1 MIQKQ
6 NSLPDFKQ
14 ETSYLRDDS
23 QISVNGG
30 VSIPMKAYVFYDH
43 LIMKIK
49 TYSFIVDWQLPEME
63 QLEVDKS
70 HS

>member
-14 ETSYLRDDS
+14 ETSYLRADS
-23 QISVNGG
+23 QISVTG
-30 VSIPMKAYVFYDH
+30 VSIPKRAYVFYNQ
-43 LIMKIK
+43 LILRIK
-49 TYSFIVDWQLPEME
+49 TDSFIVDWQLPEME

>member
-14 ETSYLRDDS
+14 ETTYLRDDS
-23 QISVNGG
+23 QISVTG
-30 VSIPMKAYVFYDH
+30 VSIPGKAYEFYDH
-43 LIMKIK
+43 LILKIK
-49 TYSFIVDWQLPEME
+49 TYPFIVDWQLPEME
-63 QLEVDKS
+63 QMEVDKS

>member
-14 ETSYLRDDS
+14 ETSYLGDDR
-23 QISVNGG
+23 QISVTG
-30 VSIPMKAYVFYDH
+30 VSIPKKAYEFYDH
-43 LIMKIK
+43 LILKIK

-63 QLEVDKS
+63 QMEVEKS